1 VQLACERPDGVTTP
15 FRDTW
20 THAALAEALRIRT
33 GYELSLSEVGRILRS
48 NLLRPHRVRQWLKRK
63 DPEFGPKAERV
74 CDLYLAPPDD
84 AVVVCVDEKPMQVL
98 AGADPP
104 HAHRS

>member
-1 VQLACERPDGVTTP
+1 
-15 FRDTW
+15 
-20 THAALAEALRIRT
+20 
-33 GYELSLSEVGRILRS
+33 
-48 NLLRPHRVRQWLKRK
+48 VRQWLKSK

-98 AGADPP
+98 DPTLTVLLT
-104 HAHRS
+104 